1 MHKTLPHPFTNKIL
15 IAGLVPF
22 GMALS
27 YDVLILY
34 GPRIGNY
41 GGGDALLLLALSFVT
56 YFLACVLL
64 IPCIVYL
71 LYCRFRKGARL
82 GRGQWSLVI
91 ASMIALL
98 VPPAWLILLSHL
110 R

>member
-15 IAGLVPF
+15 IVGLVPF
-22 GMALS
+22 GIALA

-41 GGGDALLLLALSFVT
+41 GGGDALLLMALTLVT

-71 LYCRFRKGARL
+71 LYCRFRKDARL
-82 GRGQWSLVI
+82 GWGQWLLII
-91 ASMIALL
+91 ASLIALL
-98 VPPAWLILLSHL
+98 APPAWLSVLPYL